1 MYAFRSILLLAL
13 LALSSCEV
21 LLFERDPSGDPR
33 AVFEALWKELDE
45 GYSFFTFKQIDWNGV
60 YQDFEPKVKDDMASL
75 DLFELCS
82 DMLYTL
88 RDGHVNLICN
98 FNFSRNWEWYL
109 GYPANFDG
117 DLLEREYW
125 NNEQWYTGP
134 FIHTLLTPRI
144 GYVRYASFSSSFA
157 ESQLDFII
165 HRFMDTDGLILDLRD
180 NGGGS
185 TDNINRLASRFA
197 DQKRLAFTY
206 VVKTGPGHD
215 DFSEPAE
222 SYIEPD
228 GPQQYTKPVVVLSN
242 RTCYSAANSFV
253 ATMKAFPHVTV
264 IGDWTGGGGGIPSS
278 IELPNGWIVRY
289 SATQTFLPDG
299 FNIEGG
305 IPPDI
310 KIDMTE
316 VDRLNGKDTILERA
330 LEALG
335 G

>member
-1 MYAFRSILLLAL
+1 MRGYRSLFLLAL
-13 LALSSCEV
+13 LTFPSCEALV
-21 LLFERDPSGDPR
+21 FERDPSDDPH

-45 GYSFFTFKQIDWNGV
+45 GYSFFTFKQIDWNAV
-60 YQDFEPKVKDDMASL
+60 YHDFEPKVKDDMGSL

-88 RDGHVNLICN
+88 RDGHVNLISN
-98 FNFSRNWEWYL
+98 FNYSRNWEWYL
-109 GYPANFDG
+109 GYPSNFDG
-117 DLLEREYW
+117 DLLERKYW
-125 NNEQWYTGP
+125 NGEQWYTGP
-134 FIHTLLTPRI
+134 FVHALLTPKI
-144 GYVRYASFSSSFA
+144 GYIRYASFSNSFG
-157 ESQLDFII
+157 ESQLDFVI
-165 HRFMDTDGLILDLRD
+165 HRFMDTEGLILDLRD

-185 TDNINRLASRFA
+185 TDNVNKLASRFA
-197 DQKRLAFTY
+197 DQKRLAFTF

-222 SYIEPD
+222 SYVEPA
-228 GPQQYTKPVVVLSN
+228 GAQQYTKPVVVLTN
-242 RTCYSAANSFV
+242 RSCYSATNSFV
-253 ATMKAFPHVTV
+253 ATMKAFPNVTV

-310 KIDMTE
+310 RIDMTE
-316 VDRLNGKDTILERA
+316 VDRLNGKDSILERA